1 MSCQAG
7 VLPGCTLDLALASPP
22 SRLFV
27 DACGYHN
34 CGSVQQKK
42 ARGWRE
48 DAALARCLTRQ
59 SQVRW

>member
-1 MSCQAG
+1 MHK
-7 VLPGCTLDLALASPP
+7 TTT

-34 CGSVQQKK
+34 CGSVQYKK
-42 ARGWRE
+42 ASGWRE